1 MRQTPFGEKWLVK
14 VESHQLEVLPTG
26 EAAAHRAQ
34 RKAAEKAVEASEAE
48 AMQQEPLSLW
58 LRDACR
64 DDNHVATYAGE
75 RLLTATPG

>member
-48 AMQQEPLSLW
+48 AMQQEQS
-58 LRDACR
+58 D
-64 DDNHVATYAGE
+64 
-75 RLLTATPG
+75 LTKAILQSKVYTSKQGAHLPHNALCT